1 VSFDKVFSV
10 PSAPIELK
18 PSIVEKE
25 ISCKNGGIEEKS
37 KIIEEIISEKNDEE
51 KEVVEIKT
59 KSDEFDGKVNKI
71 AIADRKKLYERS
83 TSLIEEN
90 PKTKLS
96 ILERTESLRDD
107 SKIRNGSKTNMNNKR
122 TSTVFG
128 KVSKFRHLKGTTSH
142 KSQHIENIK
151 NISRQISGE
160 CDGFHANF
168 ERVAVP
174 LSGSGGKIAVF
185 ELSKPG
191 KLPDGVIPTLVNGSN
206 IMDFQWN
213 PFNAKELIVACDDG
227 SVKIWEIPEGGLKES
242 TNTPDREF
250 NAHNEKIQFMKF
262 HPLARDVLLTAS
274 YDMTMKLWNL
284 KTLELQ
290 ITLKGHSEQIFGF
303 SWSSC
308 GKFGATVSRDQ
319 KIRIYEPRK
328 SEMPIKE
335 GVGGPV
341 GTRGARIMFALD
353 DEFIVVT
360 GFDKAS
366 ERQIY
371 IFKTNNLNT
380 AIGMV
385 GLDVS
390 PAILVPFYDEDSSTI
405 FVTGRGDTTIYAYG
419 KFSICCYE

>member
-1 VSFDKVFSV
+1 MGPKPFTTEATDVSFDKVFSV
-10 PSAPIELK
+10 PSAPIEVK

-25 ISCKNGGIEEKS
+25 IPSKNGNEDKS
-37 KIIEEIISEKNDEE
+37 KIIEEIIGEKNHEE
-51 KEVVEIKT
+51 KEVVEIKA
-59 KSDEFDGKVNKI
+59 KVDEFDGKINK
-71 AIADRKKLYERS
+71 IADRKKLYERS
-83 TSLIEEN
+83 TSLIEDN
-90 PKTKLS
+90 PKSKS
-96 ILERTESLRDD
+96 SVLERHESMKESE
-107 SKIRNGSKTNMNNKR
+107 SKIRNGSKANFNNKR

-128 KVSKFRHLKGTTSH
+128 KVSKFRHLKGTTCH

-250 NAHNEKIQFMKF
+250 NAHNEKIHFLKF

-290 ITLKGHSEQIFGF
+290 IVLKGHAEQIFSF
-303 SWSSC
+303 AWSSC
-308 GKFGATVSRDQ
+308 GKYGATVSRDQ
-319 KIRIYEPRK
+319 KLRIYEPRK

-341 GTRGARIMFALD
+341 GTRGGRIMFALD
-353 DEFIVVT
+353 DEFLVVT

-371 IFKTNNLNT
+371 IFKISNLNT

-385 GLDVS
+385 GLG
-390 PAILVPFYDEDSSTI
+390 E
-405 FVTGRGDTTIYAYG
+405 FVNL
-419 KFSICCYE
+419 KNN